1 MKILVNNSL
10 FESTPEENITS
21 LLRRLKISPQGI
33 AVAVNDRVIPK
44 ISWETYSLH
53 ENDSLILIRAA
64 QGG

>member
-10 FESTPEENITS
+10 FESTPEENIAS
-21 LLRRLKISPQGI
+21 LLRRLKISPHGI

-44 ISWETYSLH
+44 ISWETHSLH